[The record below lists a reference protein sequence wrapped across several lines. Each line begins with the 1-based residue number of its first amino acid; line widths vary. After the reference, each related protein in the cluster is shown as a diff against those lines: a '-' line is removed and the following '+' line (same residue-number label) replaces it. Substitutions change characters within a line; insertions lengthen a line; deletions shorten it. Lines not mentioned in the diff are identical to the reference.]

1 MAEKGTA
8 RLGKLPPRYSFILN
22 PYEDLRCSKCPK
34 CEKATYPR
42 KFALLVHVDGY
53 GPFVLG
59 KTCKYCS
66 KCELIIAHKGEL
78 EAILAAQFLLT
89 KPEVIGND
97 YEVLA
102 TVDTAF
108 WKAGMKASP
117 TIAETLKHT
126 ADIKKYLDLH
136 YQPAGWYPADTPG
149 DR

>member
-1 MAEKGTA
+1 MAKKKAA

-22 PYEDLRCSKCPK
+22 PYEDLRCSTCAK

-42 KFALLVHVDGY
+42 KFTLQVDVEGY

-66 KCELIIAHKGEL
+66 KCEIIIAHKDEL
-78 EAILAAQFLLT
+78 EAILAAQFSRLE
-89 KPEVIGND
+89 PEVIGND

-102 TVDTAF
+102 TVDTRF
-108 WKAGMKASP
+108 WNAGMKEPP
-117 TIAETLKHT
+117 TIDETLEHT

-136 YQPAGWYPADTPG
+136 YRPAGRYPADEP
-149 DR
+149 